1 MDILASRTELTWAW
15 EVEDATT
22 LASALEDAEG
32 LVWKVTV
39 LDSEL
44 VEVRQAQG
52 MVEEKFHF
60 LSDVSANGAW
70 WMVVSKM
77 DHQKQFEELPLLR
90 AWSAKLCLTIV
101 GP

>member
-1 MDILASRTELTWAW
+1 LSRGSTDILASRTELTWAW
-15 EVEDATT
+15 EVEDAMT

-32 LVWKVTV
+32 LVWKVTI

-44 VEVRQAQG
+44 VEARQAQE

-60 LSDVSANGAW
+60 LSNVSANGAW

-77 DHQKQFEELPLLR
+77 DH
-90 AWSAKLCLTIV
+90 
-101 GP
+101 